1 MAEAKKESILLIGT
15 QGPEAAERSF
25 APFMIGTTAQVSNVE
40 ANVFLMMDGVVLAM
54 EGAAKKVRAPGF
66 PPLEELMQDFVEE
79 GGKIY
84 VCSNSQEFR
93 MINPKKLV
101 DGSEIAGAAKLVD
114 LILEH
119 DRTVWV

>member
-1 MAEAKKESILLIGT
+1 MTEQKEKILLVGT
-15 QGPEAAERSF
+15 QGPEAAERCY
-25 APFMIGTTAQVSNVE
+25 APFVVGTTAQVSDVE

-54 EGAAKKVRAPGF
+54 EGAAKKVSAPGF
-66 PPLEELMQDFVEE
+66 PPLEELMTDFVEE

-93 MINPKKLV
+93 KINPKKLV
-101 DGSEIAGAAKLVD
+101 KGSEIAGAAALVD
-114 LILEH
+114 LILDH